1 MPYFGIGYFSNDE
14 KQINISHRWLQDM
27 RTRTRN
33 KLKPAAAFVT
43 RLTLRALSLTRPH
56 WLKIIPND
64 QMQAEKWCRRF
75 LVTWRPLEW
84 QWSDPGSTETLMTCD
99 PPPPMSRGCSV
110 TRRDNSLGKCWLIG
124 RHADIISQGC
134 DVSMEISSSFSCL
147 YFARMGNLW
156 DAEAFEVSMTLI
168 TRSELM
174 RQGTRVKVTSNVYFH
189 IWWYLHIGGGWG
201 LEVGLL
207 TYLSLK
213 QMEKVSFSNPK
224 CPFLHLGKLANTHVI
239 ALERIFLFKLLSLKR
254 WPSFNT

>member
-1 MPYFGIGYFSNDE
+1 MT
-14 KQINISHRWLQDM
+14 RWE
-27 RTRTRN
+27 
-33 KLKPAAAFVT
+33 V
-43 RLTLRALSLTRPH
+43 
-56 WLKIIPND
+56 
-64 QMQAEKWCRRF
+64 MQGF

-84 QWSDPGSTETLMTCD
+84 QWSDPGSTDPPMTCD
-99 PPPPMSRGCSV
+99 PPRPMSRGCSV

-124 RHADIISQGC
+124 RLADIISQRC

-174 RQGTRVKVTSNVYFH
+174 RQGTGVKVTSNVYFH
-189 IWWYLHIGGGWG
+189 IWWYLHIGGDWG

-254 WPSFNT
+254 WPSFKT